1 VPQGKAHEA
10 WNIMD
15 VKNVH
20 EFQAM
25 VLDGFRAE
33 LQAVRDAFGVLAG
46 GDELEDFA
54 LAGRQP
60 IEGAPVGIFSRGRGF
75 FRREA
80 GFHQAQS
87 LQGGLGSFRAHFSV
101 FGTGLGV
108 LGAGF
113 SLFGAGLGQ
122 FRPNFREFGAGFS
135 LLGAGFRGLS
145 AAFGLFGASFGPPG
159 AGLRKRKFP
168 GG

>member
-1 VPQGKAHEA
+1 M
-10 WNIMD
+10 NI
-15 VKNVH
+15 KNVH
-20 EFQAM
+20 EFQAV

-46 GDELEDFA
+46 GDELKDFA

-60 IEGAPVGIFSRGRGF
+60 IEGAPVGIFARGRGA
-75 FRREA
+75 FRRDA

-87 LQGGLGSFRAHFSV
+87 LQGGLGSFGAHFSV

-113 SLFGAGLGQ
+113 GLFRAGFGE
-122 FRPNFREFGAGFS
+122 FRPDFREFGAGFS
-135 LLGAGFRGLS
+135 LLGAGFRGLR
-145 AAFGLFGASFGPPG
+145 AALGLFGTSFGPPG